1 MQERTSTKR
10 IVKSKVM
17 ADMFVWL
24 GFEYKKTDKG
34 YEFERTYKFDS
45 VWKDIH
51 AIRQSVRKMLE
62 P

>member
-1 MQERTSTKR
+1 MQERTVKKR

-24 GFEYKKTDKG
+24 GFEYKKTDEG

-45 VWKDIH
+45 VWKDVH
-51 AIRQSVRKMLE
+51 AIRDSIRKWE
-62 P
+62 K

>member
-1 MQERTSTKR
+1 
-10 IVKSKVM
+10 
-17 ADMFVWL
+17 MFVWL

>member
-1 MQERTSTKR
+1 MQERTVTKR

-24 GFEYKKTDKG
+24 GFEYKKTDEG
-34 YEFERTYKFDS
+34 YEFERTVLFDS

-51 AIRQSVRKMLE
+51 AIRDSVRKWE
-62 P
+62 D